1 MSTAAHTGA
10 MALEV
15 IGAGKSFGA
24 FRALDDVSLRI
35 APGTVHALLGENG
48 AGKSTLVK
56 GLIGYQPLDAGQLLL
71 DNHEVEIADPRA
83 AQRLGIGMVYQH
95 FTVAPGLSVAENL
108 LLARGRLP
116 LVIRWRQVRAEL
128 AAFMDRAPFRV
139 PLDAPVASLGA
150 GEKQKLEILKQLYLR
165 NRLLILDEPTSVLT
179 VHEADEVL
187 GLLRGMAHAGELSVL
202 LITHKFGEVQRYAD
216 EVTVLRRGRHVAHAA
231 AETSVPQMAQWIM
244 GEAAAP
250 AIDVDLPV
258 RARPPASYQPR
269 LVVEDLS
276 ADDDR
281 GLPRVH
287 QVSFGVG
294 GGEIVGL
301 AGIAGN
307 GQKELIEVLCGQ
319 RAASGGAVRIDGA
332 PYRATREQ
340 MRRHGVF
347 ALPEE
352 PLYKGCVGTLSVAA
366 NLALRTFDR
375 PPIRRA
381 GAVVSFPAL
390 RAQARARIAAF
401 DVRPPDPA
409 RPIATL
415 SGGNVQRAVLARELS
430 EPVKVLIV
438 ANPTF
443 GLDFRAV
450 ADIHARLLAARNAG
464 AAVLVASDDLDELLA
479 LADRLLVIAGGRIV
493 HHETGDEAADRA
505 EIGRHMAAGH

>member
-1 MSTAAHTGA
+1 MSTTVHTGA

-24 FRALDDVSLRI
+24 FRALDEVSLRI

-56 GLIGYQPLDAGQLLL
+56 GLIGYQPLDEGQILL
-71 DNHEVEIADPRA
+71 DNREVEITDPRA

-95 FTVAPGLSVAENL
+95 FTVAPGLSVAQNL

-128 AAFMDRAPFRV
+128 AAFMEHAPFRV

-179 VHEADEVL
+179 VQEADEVL
-187 GLLRGMAHAGELSVL
+187 GLLRRMAHAGELSVL
-202 LITHKFGEVQRYAD
+202 LITHKFGEVLGYAD
-216 EVTVLRRGRHVAHAA
+216 EVTVLRRGRHVAHARV
-231 AETSVPQMAQWIM
+231 AETTVPQMAQWIM

-250 AIDVDLPV
+250 VTILDTPARP
-258 RARPPASYQPR
+258 RPPASDEPR
-269 LVVEDLS
+269 LVIENLS
-276 ADDDR
+276 THDDR
-281 GLPRVH
+281 GLPRVRE
-287 QVSFGVG
+287 VSFAVRS
-294 GGEIVGL
+294 GEIVGL

-332 PYRATREQ
+332 PYRGTRAE

-352 PLYKGCVGTLSVAA
+352 PLFKGCVGALSVAE
-366 NLALRTFDR
+366 NLALRSFDR

-381 GAVVSFPAL
+381 GGFLSFAAL
-390 RAQARARIAAF
+390 RAEARERIAAF

-430 EPVKVLIV
+430 EPVRVLIV

-450 ADIHARLLAARNAG
+450 ADIHARLLAARDAG
-464 AAVLVASDDLDELLA
+464 AAVLVASDELDELLA

-493 HHETGDEAADRA
+493 HETDAAAADRA
-505 EIGRHMAAGH
+505 ELGRHMAAGH